1 MLKSKNLTLLL
12 LVIFTCLGCSMKT
25 HKNYEFTEPE
35 IHLNTGVIHAK
46 LRGTMENIDNK
57 TSIYHTPYEMLLWFS
72 SSTEQGSSCLVN
84 VNSIVL
90 KNLENEETL
99 LISENSETTFR
110 ERSDGVYTAS
120 FNYKNLNIKHNDHE
134 LAFSY
139 SFSKDCGLDQTS
151 TPANMIF
158 KKQYSERNIS
168 FWDMLMGI

>member
-1 MLKSKNLTLLL
+1 MLKSKNITLLL

-46 LRGTMENIDNK
+46 LRGTMENIDNE
-57 TSIYHTPYEMLLWFS
+57 TSIYHAPYEMLLWFS
-72 SSTEQGSSCLVN
+72 SSTEQDSSCLVN

-90 KNLENEETL
+90 KNSETGETL
-99 LISENSETTFR
+99 LVSENSETTFR

-120 FNYKNLNIKHNDHE
+120 FNHKNLNIQYNDHE

-139 SFSKDCGLDQTS
+139 SFSKYCGLDQKS
-151 TPANMIF
+151 TPVSMIF

-168 FWDMLMGI
+168 FWDTLMGI